1 MGLFDLIYHYAI
13 EVYGREAIKKWL
25 KANKE
30 NSVLDRLNPT
40 DLAFAL
46 LVYENYSPK
55 WVEDI
60 EQDRL
65 DCAAI
70 DAGTN
75 DEDEK
80 NKRKRNDSMQ
90 AEKGLEEKKKRRRF
104 SGKYTKD
111 SRCKNS
117 YLQSGWTE
125 DGMQRYDELCR
136 IFNSLFQS
144 RDVWLKCKVGWNMYI
159 VKKKEVGGE
168 CWVPTYRREVV
179 DETESDQDIGGDDNN
194 GWFQYV
200 SFRSEEVTG
209 SIDFKGVT
217 RKQGV

>member
-1 MGLFDLIYHYAI
+1 MALFDLVYHYAI

-30 NSVLDRLNPT
+30 KSVLDHLNPT

-46 LVYENYSPK
+46 LVYENYFPK

-75 DEDEK
+75 DENEK
-80 NKRKRNDSMQ
+80 NKRKRDGSVQ
-90 AEKGLEEKKKRRRF
+90 AETGLDKKKRRRF
-104 SGKYTKD
+104 AGKYTKD
-111 SRCKNS
+111 PRCKNS

-125 DGMQRYDELCR
+125 EGMQRYDELR
-136 IFNSLFQS
+136 HIFNSLSQS
-144 RDVWLKCKVGWNMYI
+144 QDVWMKCKEGWNMYI

-168 CWVPTYRREVV
+168 CWVPTYCREVV
-179 DETESDQDIGGDDNN
+179 DETESDQDIGSGDNN

-200 SFRSEEVTG
+200 SLRSEEMTG
-209 SIDFKGVT
+209 SIDFK
-217 RKQGV
+217 